1 MGGARIL
8 DLSSSPDS
16 TVSTASPCTKTQVS
30 LFLHDRIRLNTP
42 FETTPSVL
50 SGGLHI
56 VLDLL
61 SIIGPG
67 LSSRMAQRLLNHF
80 SALFSIAIETIG

>member
-1 MGGARIL
+1 MGAGIL
-8 DLSSSPDS
+8 DLRHHPDS
-16 TVSTASPCTKTQVS
+16 TVSSALPCTKTQVS
-30 LFLHDRIRLNTP
+30 FFYTNRIRFNTP

-56 VLDLL
+56 VLDSL
-61 SIIGPG
+61 SIIDPG